1 MPTMSIGNVGKSEKI
16 FRTAKIPRNQ
26 TKNEWIKN
34 AVNAVVIQSGRQI
47 AARSAFVDSPGK
59 KSNKNAA
66 GPPTA

>member
-1 MPTMSIGNVGKSEKI
+1 MSIGDVGKFQKF
-16 FRTAKIPRNQ
+16 FRSGQISLNQ
-26 TKNEWIKN
+26 AKNERIKN